1 MMQLKV
7 SPVYS
12 RTAHSG
18 EIAKLSGELFLR
30 EHQVKTYRAIQNPEV
45 DVVFN
50 TAMTGDGKSLAA
62 YLPALVD
69 NRSVLAMYPT
79 NALIQDQEEQIK
91 SYWASFKRDITPGRM
106 FSERLYELRA
116 ELQLQRQA
124 NAINYLRQQHEILL
138 TNPDIFNLI
147 ANFEYVSEREN
158 PDWLLQTI
166 LDSYDV
172 FLFDEFHLY
181 DVSQVVSVL
190 TAMLHVIEQTRQ
202 TRQRKKFVFLS
213 ATPSPLLLG
222 CLERSGVRYEIVKG
236 DYQSENIDGR
246 EWTQIC
252 APFTLHFHAVGR
264 QTEAWVHSHYRELAA
279 WFTDNPGSRGA
290 IIVNSVAA
298 AKRIVTFLKERR
310 DAGDFPLSVGENTG
324 MSNKAERDFAL
335 RESDLLVGTSTV
347 DVGVDFK
354 INYLVF
360 EALDAGSW
368 IQRLGRLGRHRGY
381 ERDGKEVAF
390 NNFVG
395 HSLLPKYVVER
406 IEGAGL
412 LSPSEIDKATL
423 IETMRQERKERRIFS
438 PVNDFR
444 YYRKCWGWMHP
455 ARVINTLEH
464 PRLRDN
470 YASVRG
476 QLTETYGNVFEVDIS
491 ERVKW
496 YYAISQKMPEI
507 VDSAVV
513 HFRGE
518 TPFTCGIL
526 DETDGHVKDYN
537 LLWVLRNAETEWMDK
552 QEFMREIERRGLQ
565 PHKYRYVDVYLRVLK
580 YRAEPERLRICHR
593 DAILD
598 RFPEDAYRTPR
609 VLSGFRIDGHFQDLT
624 KINRSLR
631 RKKFLCLIR
640 KERAEELK
648 IRLRLPPLFGIF
660 PLIDSEGNELSVVF
674 SKDALLLQSQ
684 PYIWAKEES
693 A

>member
-1 MMQLKV
+1 MNPLKV

-18 EIAKLSGELFLR
+18 GIAKLPGELLLR
-30 EHQVKTYRAIQNPEV
+30 EHQIKTYRAIQDPGV

-69 NRSVLAMYPT
+69 NHPVLAMYPT
-79 NALIQDQEEQIK
+79 NALIQDQEGQIK
-91 SYWASFKRDITPGRM
+91 SYCAWFHRDITPARM

-116 ELQLQRQA
+116 ELGLQRQA
-124 NAINYLRQQHEILL
+124 SAINFLTRRHEILL

-147 ANFEYVSEREN
+147 ANFEYVGEREN

-166 LDSYDV
+166 VDCYDV

-181 DVSQVVSVL
+181 DVSQVVAVL
-190 TAMLHVIEQTRQ
+190 TAMLYIIEQTRQ
-202 TRQRKKFVFLS
+202 KRQRKKFVFLS
-213 ATPSPLLLG
+213 ATPSPLLLE
-222 CLERSGVRYEIVKG
+222 CLERSGVRYEIVEG
-236 DYQSENIDGR
+236 DYQSEGTDER
-246 EWTQIC
+246 DWTQIC
-252 APFTLHFHAVGR
+252 APFTLHFHAVER
-264 QTEAWVHSHYRELAA
+264 QTEGWLQSHYRELAA
-279 WFTDNPGSRGA
+279 WFADNPGSRGA
-290 IIVNSVAA
+290 IIVNSVAT

-324 MSNKAERDFAL
+324 VSSKAERDFAL

-368 IQRLGRLGRHRGY
+368 VQRLGRLGRHRGY

-390 NNFVG
+390 HNFVG
-395 HSLLPKYVVER
+395 HSLLPKYAVER
-406 IEGAGL
+406 IEGADI
-412 LSPSEIDKATL
+412 PAAIEKAAL
-423 IETMRQERKERRIFS
+423 IETIREERKEKRIFS

-444 YYRKCWGWMHP
+444 HYQKSWGWMHA
-455 ARVINTLEH
+455 ARVINTLGH

-470 YASVRG
+470 YASLRE
-476 QLTETYGNVFEVDIS
+476 QLVETYSEVFDLDIN

-513 HFRGE
+513 RFRGE

-526 DETDGHVKDYN
+526 DETDGCIKDYN

-552 QEFMREIERRGLQ
+552 QEFMREIERRDNVQ
-565 PHKYRYVDVYLRVLK
+565 PHRYRYVDVYLRVLK
-580 YRAEPERLRICHR
+580 YRSEPERLRICHR

-598 RFPEDAYRTPR
+598 RFSEDAYRTPQ
-609 VLSGFRIDGHFQDLT
+609 VLSGFRIDGKFQDLT

-660 PLIDSEGNELSVVF
+660 PLIDAAGNELSVVF
-674 SKDALLLQSQ
+674 SKDALLLHSL
-684 PYIWAKEES
+684 PYIWAEDE
-693 A
+693 

>member
-1 MMQLKV
+1 MNPLKV

-18 EIAKLSGELFLR
+18 GIAKLPGELFLR
-30 EHQVKTYRAIQNPEV
+30 EHQIKTYRAIQDAGV

-62 YLPALVD
+62 YLPALID
-69 NRSVLAMYPT
+69 NRPVLAMYPT

-91 SYWASFKRDITPGRM
+91 SYCALFHRDITPARM

-116 ELQLQRQA
+116 ELGLQRQA
-124 NAINYLRQQHEILL
+124 SAINFLTRRHEILL

-166 LDSYDV
+166 VDCYDV

-181 DVSQVVSVL
+181 DVSQVVAVL
-190 TAMLHVIEQTRQ
+190 TAMLYIIEQTRQ
-202 TRQRKKFVFLS
+202 KRQRKKFVFLS
-213 ATPSPLLLG
+213 ATPSPLLLE
-222 CLERSGVRYEIVKG
+222 CLERSGVRYEIVEG
-236 DYQSENIDGR
+236 DYQSEGTDER
-246 EWTQIC
+246 DWTQIC
-252 APFTLHFHAVGR
+252 SPFTLHFHAVER
-264 QTEAWVHSHYRELAA
+264 QTEAWVQSHYREIAA
-279 WFTDNPGSRGA
+279 WFADNPGSRGA
-290 IIVNSVAA
+290 IIVNSVAT

-324 MSNKAERDFAL
+324 VSSKAERDFAL

-390 NNFVG
+390 HNFVG
-395 HSLLPKYVVER
+395 HSLLPKYAVER
-406 IEGAGL
+406 IEGADI
-412 LSPSEIDKATL
+412 PAAIEKAAL
-423 IETMRQERKERRIFS
+423 IETIREERKEKRIFS

-444 YYRKCWGWMHP
+444 YYQKSWGWMHP
-455 ARVINTLEH
+455 ARVINTLGH

-470 YASVRG
+470 YASLRE
-476 QLTETYGNVFEVDIS
+476 QLVKTYSEVFDLDIN

-496 YYAISQKMPEI
+496 YYAISQKKPEI
-507 VDSAVV
+507 VESAVV
-513 HFRGE
+513 RFRGE

-526 DETDGHVKDYN
+526 DETDGCIKDYN

-552 QEFMREIERRGLQ
+552 QEFMREIERRDNVQ
-565 PHKYRYVDVYLRVLK
+565 PHRYRYVDVYLRVLK
-580 YRAEPERLRICHR
+580 YRSEPERLRICHR

-598 RFPEDAYRTPR
+598 DFQEEAYRTPQ
-609 VLSGFRIDGHFQDLT
+609 VLSGFRIDGNFQDLT

-648 IRLRLPPLFGIF
+648 IRLRLPLLFGIF
-660 PLIDSEGNELSVVF
+660 PLIDAAGNELSVVF
-674 SKDALLLQSQ
+674 SKDALLLHSL
-684 PYIWAKEES
+684 PYIWAEDE
-693 A
+693 

>member
-1 MMQLKV
+1 
-7 SPVYS
+7 
-12 RTAHSG
+12 
-18 EIAKLSGELFLR
+18 
-30 EHQVKTYRAIQNPEV
+30 
-45 DVVFN
+45 
-50 TAMTGDGKSLAA
+50 
-62 YLPALVD
+62 
-69 NRSVLAMYPT
+69 
-79 NALIQDQEEQIK
+79 
-91 SYWASFKRDITPGRM
+91 
-106 FSERLYELRA
+106 
-116 ELQLQRQA
+116 
-124 NAINYLRQQHEILL
+124 
-138 TNPDIFNLI
+138 
-147 ANFEYVSEREN
+147 
-158 PDWLLQTI
+158 
-166 LDSYDV
+166 
-172 FLFDEFHLY
+172 
-181 DVSQVVSVL
+181 
-190 TAMLHVIEQTRQ
+190 
-202 TRQRKKFVFLS
+202 
-213 ATPSPLLLG
+213 
-222 CLERSGVRYEIVKG
+222 
-236 DYQSENIDGR
+236 
-246 EWTQIC
+246 
-252 APFTLHFHAVGR
+252 
-264 QTEAWVHSHYRELAA
+264 
-279 WFTDNPGSRGA
+279 
-290 IIVNSVAA
+290 
-298 AKRIVTFLKERR
+298 
-310 DAGDFPLSVGENTG
+310 
-324 MSNKAERDFAL
+324 
-335 RESDLLVGTSTV
+335 
-347 DVGVDFK
+347 
-354 INYLVF
+354 
-360 EALDAGSW
+360 
-368 IQRLGRLGRHRGY
+368 
-381 ERDGKEVAF
+381 
-390 NNFVG
+390 
-395 HSLLPKYVVER
+395 
-406 IEGAGL
+406 
-412 LSPSEIDKATL
+412 
-423 IETMRQERKERRIFS
+423 
-438 PVNDFR
+438 
-444 YYRKCWGWMHP
+444 MHP

-496 YYAISQKMPEI
+496 YYAIGQKMPEI

-537 LLWVLRNAETEWMDK
+537 LLWVLRNAETEWVDK

>member
-12 RTAHSG
+12 RIAHSG
-18 EIAKLSGELFLR
+18 EIADLPGGLLLR
-30 EHQVKTYRAIQNPEV
+30 EHQVKTYQAIQNPEV

-62 YLPALVD
+62 YLPALID
-69 NRSVLAMYPT
+69 NRPVLAMYPT

-91 SYWASFKRDITPGRM
+91 SYCALFHRDITPARM

-116 ELQLQRQA
+116 ELELERQA
-124 NAINYLRQQHEILL
+124 SAIKFLTLRHEILL

-147 ANFEYVSEREN
+147 ANFEYVGEREN

-166 LDSYDV
+166 VDCYDV

-181 DVSQVVSVL
+181 DVSQVVAVL
-190 TAMLHVIEQTRQ
+190 TAMLYIIEQTRQ
-202 TRQRKKFVFLS
+202 KRQRKKFVFLS
-213 ATPSPLLLG
+213 ATPSPLLLE
-222 CLERSGVRYEIVKG
+222 CLERSGVRYEIVEG
-236 DYQSENIDGR
+236 DYQSEETGERD
-246 EWTQIC
+246 WTQIC

-264 QTEAWVHSHYRELAA
+264 QTEGWLQSHYRELAA
-279 WFTDNPGSRGA
+279 WFADNPGSRGA
-290 IIVNSVAA
+290 IIVNSVAT
-298 AKRIVTFLKERR
+298 AKRIVTFLKERH
-310 DAGDFPLSVGENTG
+310 DAGDFPLSIGENTG
-324 MSNKAERDFAL
+324 MSSKAEREFAL
-335 RESDLLVGTSTV
+335 RDSDVLVGTSTV

-381 ERDGKEVAF
+381 ERDGTEVAF
-390 NNFVG
+390 HNFVC
-395 HSLLPKYVVER
+395 HSLLPKYAVER
-406 IEGAGL
+406 IEGADI
-412 LSPSEIDKATL
+412 PAAIEKAAL
-423 IETMRQERKERRIFS
+423 IETIREERKEKRIFS

-444 YYRKCWGWMHP
+444 HYQKSWGWMHP
-455 ARVINTLEH
+455 ARVINTLRH

-470 YASVRG
+470 YASLRE
-476 QLTETYGNVFEVDIS
+476 QLVATYSEVFALDIN

-513 HFRGE
+513 RFRGE

-526 DETDGHVKDYN
+526 DETDGCIKDYN

-552 QEFMREIERRGLQ
+552 QEFMREIERRDDMQ
-565 PHKYRYVDVYLRVLK
+565 PHKYRYVDVCLRLRE
-580 YRAEPERLRICHR
+580 YRSEPERLRIYHR

-598 RFPEDAYRTPR
+598 EFKEEAYRKPQ
-609 VLSGFRIDGHFQDLT
+609 VLSGFRIDGNFQDLA
-624 KINRSLR
+624 KINRSIR
-631 RKKFLCLIR
+631 RKKFPCLIR

-660 PLIDSEGNELSVVF
+660 PLIDAAGNELSVVF
-674 SKDALLLQSQ
+674 SKDALLLHSL

>member
-12 RTAHSG
+12 RIAHSG
-18 EIAKLSGELFLR
+18 EIARLPGELFLR
-30 EHQVKTYRAIQNPEV
+30 EHQVKTYRAIQDPEV

-62 YLPALVD
+62 YLPALVN
-69 NRSVLAMYPT
+69 NRSFLAMYPT
-79 NALIQDQEEQIK
+79 KELIRDQEEQIK
-91 SYWASFKRDITPGRM
+91 SYCAKFNRDITPGRM
-106 FSERLYELRA
+106 FSERLYELRE
-116 ELQLQRQA
+116 ELELSRQA
-124 NAINYLRQQHEILL
+124 DAIKSLTQHEILL

-147 ANFEYVSEREN
+147 ANFKYMSEREN
-158 PDWLLQTI
+158 PDRLLQTVV
-166 LDSYDV
+166 DCYDV

-190 TAMLHVIEQTRQ
+190 TAMLYIIEQTKG

-213 ATPSPLLLG
+213 ATPNPLLLE
-222 CLERSGVRYEIVKG
+222 CLERSGVRYEIIEG
-236 DYQSENIDGR
+236 DYRHEEPDER
-246 EWTQIC
+246 DWTRIC
-252 APFTLHFHAVGR
+252 ASFTLHFHAVGR
-264 QTEAWVHSHYRELAA
+264 QTEAWVQSHYRELAA

-310 DAGDFPLSVGENTG
+310 DAGDFPLSIGENTG

-390 NNFVG
+390 HNFVG
-395 HSLLPKYVVER
+395 HSLLPKYAVER
-406 IEGAGL
+406 IEGADI
-412 LSPSEIDKATL
+412 PTAIEKTAL
-423 IETMRQERKERRIFS
+423 IEAMREERKEKRIFS
-438 PVNDFR
+438 PINDFR
-444 YYRKCWGWMHP
+444 YYQRSWGWMHP
-455 ARVINTLEH
+455 ARVINTLGH

-470 YASVRG
+470 YASLRE
-476 QLTETYGNVFEVDIS
+476 QLLDTYSAVFAVDIN
-491 ERVKW
+491 ERVNW
-496 YYAISQKMPEI
+496 YHAISQKRPEI

-526 DETDGHVKDYN
+526 DEEDGHIKNYN
-537 LLWVLRNAETEWMDK
+537 LLWVLRNAETAWMDR
-552 QEFMREIERRGLQ
+552 QEFMREIERREDIQ
-565 PHKYRYVDVYLRVLK
+565 PHNYRYVDVYLRLRE
-580 YRAEPERLRICHR
+580 YRSKPERLRIYHR
-593 DAILD
+593 DAILAD
-598 RFPEDAYRTPR
+598 FNEEAYRKPW
-609 VLSGFRIDGHFQDLT
+609 VLSGFRIDGNFQDLT

-640 KERAEELK
+640 KERAEALRV
-648 IRLRLPPLFGIF
+648 RLRLPPLFGIF

-674 SKDALLLQSQ
+674 SKDALLLQSL
-684 PYIWAKEES
+684 PYIWAEEE
-693 A
+693 